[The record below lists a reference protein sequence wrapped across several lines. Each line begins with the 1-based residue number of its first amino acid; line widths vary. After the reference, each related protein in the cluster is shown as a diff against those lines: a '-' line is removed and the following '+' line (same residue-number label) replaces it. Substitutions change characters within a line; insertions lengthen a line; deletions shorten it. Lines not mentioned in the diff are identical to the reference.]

1 MKLLLRSNIITLLES
16 LVSHVGPSDNLII
29 YFAGHGHLNPKTQR
43 GAWITVESKPNVPS
57 SHLKNSTI
65 IDYLKDIPS
74 KHTFLISDSCF
85 SGKLFAQHRSSNVSL
100 HYQKVYEVPS
110 RWGLT
115 SGRAE
120 LVSDGPQSE
129 NSPFAK
135 ALLECLEKN
144 SQPFLSAWELINY
157 VQKYVGVNH
166 KQQPIGNRFYGVD
179 DRGLGQFVFIKKG
192 KTIEDSVPKN
202 SFIPFSPTLSN
213 NSNKSSSL
221 PNIKII
227 YGGLGIIILMFCL
240 LILRSRFIPYEKK
253 DSTVIQHD
261 SSLVVVQP
269 EVETDSALENDYLKR
284 ENKEPTRPSSSVT
297 KNSSITHV
305 PSENKEVKSEKEPN
319 RDKSELPSSQLESSI
334 TKEETIDQPV
344 SEKEEVSFKE
354 KALRNTYSLPKGEF
368 LMGNDGGMSENR
380 PPHKVRL
387 SSFRISKT
395 ETTAKEFA
403 DYLNALAI
411 PKDDIYSILRLNGSP
426 IAFDKSSEVYKVK
439 KGYESHPIG
448 GISWQGARGFCQ
460 WLGGRLP
467 TEAEWEYAAKGGVPK
482 EILKYSGSN
491 DPDEVSWFRENTNGP
506 KRVGLKKANTLGIY
520 DMSGNVGRM
529 VFGLL

>member
-1 MKLLLRSNIITLLES
+1 MNSHDNHRGFSLTDNPKISNGTNYLVGIAIDSYKYCTPLRNAVKDTQAFIQILLKQYQFDSQHLHTLFNEAATRSNIITLLES

-202 SFIPFSPTLSN
+202 SFIPFSPTLPN

-240 LILRSRFIPYEKK
+240 LILRSRFIPYGKE
-253 DSTVIQHD
+253 DSTVIQQD

-269 EVETDSALENDYLKR
+269 EVETDSALENDYSKR
-284 ENKEPTRPSSSVT
+284 ENKVPTRPSSS
-297 KNSSITHV
+297 
-305 PSENKEVKSEKEPN
+305 
-319 RDKSELPSSQLESSI
+319 R
-334 TKEETIDQPV
+334 
-344 SEKEEVSFKE
+344 
-354 KALRNTYSLPKGEF
+354 Y
-368 LMGNDGGMSENR
+368 
-380 PPHKVRL
+380 
-387 SSFRISKT
+387 
-395 ETTAKEFA
+395 
-403 DYLNALAI
+403 
-411 PKDDIYSILRLNGSP
+411 
-426 IAFDKSSEVYKVK
+426 
-439 KGYESHPIG
+439 
-448 GISWQGARGFCQ
+448 
-460 WLGGRLP
+460 
-467 TEAEWEYAAKGGVPK
+467 
-482 EILKYSGSN
+482 
-491 DPDEVSWFRENTNGP
+491 
-506 KRVGLKKANTLGIY
+506 
-520 DMSGNVGRM
+520 
-529 VFGLL
+529 